1 MHPLIPAEMIDGA
14 VQLAVYFVTVIG
26 AFLSFVLTARA

>member
-1 MHPLIPAEMIDGA
+1 MQQLIHAEMIDGA
-14 VQLAVYFVTVIG
+14 VQLAVYFVTAIG